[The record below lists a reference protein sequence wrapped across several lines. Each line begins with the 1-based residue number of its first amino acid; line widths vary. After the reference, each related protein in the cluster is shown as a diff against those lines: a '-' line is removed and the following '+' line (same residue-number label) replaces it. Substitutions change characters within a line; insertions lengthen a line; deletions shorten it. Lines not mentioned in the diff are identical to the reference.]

1 MLVRKLS
8 RMVLFGCMELS
19 KKHYNQQTWGNE
31 NIVLACCL
39 RRPDVGEMRSG
50 TAARFERCSKS
61 CHDTFY
67 SLPMYPRTDVP
78 CVVSMT
84 YTYAYSK

>member
-1 MLVRKLS
+1 MLVRKLL
-8 RMVLFGCMELS
+8 RMVLFFGWMEAS

-39 RRPDVGEMRSG
+39 RRPDVGEMRSR

-61 CHDTFY
+61 CRDTVSY
-67 SLPMYPRTDVP
+67 ALCLPIHGLMYLV
-78 CVVSMT
+78 
-84 YTYAYSK
+84 